1 MEELICNQ
9 PGEQFMWRA
18 KFGDKTL
25 DEFVDGKETNFLK
38 EVQCKKELTNFGLV
52 GQGIYLNFDLD
63 KGIFNLDKDH
73 LKFSLLNNNIE
84 CFTPDGE
91 NKLIMF
97 RKNQSGIIGGKLVDH
112 VIEYSIGYRI
122 NNEFVNARLF
132 MSINMYQGLSINID
146 FTPKKDI
153 AGPLRLYNNDRSIVK
168 VDPGEDKIF
177 LKDKRYNM
185 PIKLSTK

>member
-1 MEELICNQ
+1 MEALICNQ
-9 PGEQFMWRA
+9 PGEQLMWRA

-73 LKFSLLNNNIE
+73 LKFSLQDMGHE
-84 CFTPDGE
+84 CITPDGE

-97 RKNQSGIIGGKLVDH
+97 RTNQSGIAGGRLIDH
-112 VIEYSIGYRI
+112 VVGYSIGYRI
-122 NNEFVNARLF
+122 NNEYINARIF
-132 MSINMYQGLSINID
+132 VSINMYQGLSINFD

-153 AGPLRLYNNDRSIVK
+153 SGPLRLFNNERSIVK
-168 VDPGEDKIF
+168 FEPTEDKKF